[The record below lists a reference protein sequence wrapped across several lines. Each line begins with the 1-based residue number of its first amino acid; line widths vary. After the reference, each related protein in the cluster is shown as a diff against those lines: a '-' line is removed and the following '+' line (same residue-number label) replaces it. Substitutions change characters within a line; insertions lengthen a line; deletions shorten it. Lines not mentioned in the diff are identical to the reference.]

1 MVMPWA
7 PLSPTAHTSLLA
19 IAATPFRLVMV
30 GRFGLGTI
38 DHADPSQCSTKAD
51 GRVLKDRYTLQEEI
65 GRGGMATVYR
75 ATDRT
80 LWRQVAVKRLHPHL
94 SREPEFV
101 AQFLEMERRVAR
113 LYHPHLVTIFDAGTA
128 DDGACFVVMEHVS
141 SGSLRDRL
149 QAEGAWPVQEAVRVV
164 AQTAEALQVL
174 HDAHVIHG
182 DVKPDNVLLDGA
194 GNAKLVDFGIA
205 HVATTTGVLDP
216 TRLAGTTPYLAPE
229 QVQGQR
235 ADHRADLYA
244 LGLVAYELLAGRR
257 AFDGDNWIAVAAQR
271 LERDPEPLA
280 AYRDDVP
287 VDVERAIRRVTA
299 REPDDRFA
307 SVEAFRE
314 ALLGIKAA
322 ATDAPTTVRRTH
334 RGREPALGNRV
345 GRATHHPRPA
355 AAARDRRIRHTGHA
369 RRTDAD
375 RMGA

>member
-1 MVMPWA
+1 MASNA
-7 PLSPTAHTSLLA
+7 PGSPSPTASE
-19 IAATPFRLVMV
+19 
-30 GRFGLGTI
+30 
-38 DHADPSQCSTKAD
+38 AD

-80 LWRQVAVKRLHPHL
+80 LRRQVAVKVLHPHL

-101 AQFLEMERRVAR
+101 AQFLEMERCVAR
-113 LYHPHLVTIFDAGTA
+113 LYHPHLVTIFDAGTNE
-128 DDGACFVVMEHVS
+128 DGACFVVMEHVT

-149 QAEGAWPVQEAVRVV
+149 QAVGAWPVHEAVRVV

-182 DVKPDNVLLDGA
+182 DVKPDNVLLDEA

-235 ADHRADLYA
+235 ADHRVDLYA
-244 LGLVAYELLAGRR
+244 LGLVAYELLAGHR
-257 AFDGDNWIAVAAQR
+257 AFEGDNWIAVAAQR

-280 AYRDDVP
+280 VYRDDVP
-287 VDVERAIRRVTA
+287 MEVERAIRRVTA

-307 SVEAFRE
+307 SADAFRA
-314 ALLGIKAA
+314 ALLGLDSPAA
-322 ATDAPTTVRRTH
+322 DTATRAVAPVADDGQH
-334 RGREPALGNRV
+334 LGADL
-345 GRATHHPRPA
+345 GRATRHPRPA
-355 AAARDRRIRHTGHA
+355 SATRDRRIRHTGYA
-369 RRTDAD
+369 
-375 RMGA
+375 